1 VEAVWPWLT
10 LLLGLL
16 VGWGGSVLLLGW
28 RGRAQARRDQTERV
42 AREVAHQERERA
54 LDEARRLLGAR
65 EASVEQRASQVERRE
80 GDLLG
85 RAREIERATEQARAQ
100 AASVISDAKAR
111 LADLGGLPVQEA
123 RRLLLETLEKD
134 LVEERAKRVQ
144 RADEHARAIAEQR
157 ALDVVLTTVQRL
169 PTEHV
174 SKAAVTIV
182 RLPNDEMKGRVIG
195 REGRNV
201 RALEAAT
208 GCDVLVDE
216 EQALVTLSCFDAL
229 RREVARDALETL
241 IQDGRIQPARIEEV
255 VTEARARLGLRL
267 KEEGAKAL
275 AEAAVGDAAPE
286 IVELLGR
293 LAFRTSYGQN
303 VLRHS
308 LEAARVAGGIAAEL
322 KLDPRL
328 ARRAALF
335 HDLGKA
341 MDLSQG
347 SHAEA
352 AGALL
357 RRLGEPPEVVAAAE
371 DHHDDRRDL
380 NAYAVLAHVG
390 DAVSAA
396 RPGARLEPVEAQA
409 QRLGDLER
417 LARRF
422 PGVEH
427 VYALQAGREVRVLV
441 DAQRVSDAE
450 APLLARDI
458 ARAVEAEVRYVGEVR
473 VTVVR
478 EVRAVEVAR

>member
-1 VEAVWPWLT
+1 LDAFWPWL
-10 LLLGLL
+10 LLL
-16 VGWGGSVLLLGW
+16 VGLLLGW
-28 RGRAQARRDQTERV
+28 RGTVAGLAWRERRRGEREQTERV
-42 AREVAHQERERA
+42 AREVSHQERERA
-54 LDEARRLLGAR
+54 LDEARRLLAAR
-65 EASVEQRASQVERRE
+65 ETAVEQRAAQVERRDA
-80 GDLLG
+80 DLAA
-85 RAREIERATEQARAQ
+85 RAREIDRVAEQARAQ
-100 AASVISDAKAR
+100 AATVISDAKAR
-111 LADLGGLPVQEA
+111 LADLGGLPVAEA
-123 RRLLLETLEKD
+123 RRLLLETLDQE
-134 LVEERAKRVQ
+134 LVQERAKRVQ
-144 RADEHARAIAEQR
+144 RADEQARAEAERR
-157 ALDVVLTTVQRL
+157 ARDVVLTTVQRL

-174 SKAAVTIV
+174 SKAAVTLV
-182 RLPNDEMKGRVIG
+182 RLPNDDMKGRVIG
-195 REGRNV
+195 RDGRNV
-201 RALEAAT
+201 KALESAT

-216 EQALVTLSCFDAL
+216 EQPLVTLSCFDPL
-229 RREVARDALETL
+229 RREVARDALEVL

-255 VTEARARLGLRL
+255 VAEARSRLGARVL
-267 KEEGAKAL
+267 EEGRRAL
-275 AEAAVGDAAPE
+275 AEAAVGEAAPE
-286 IVELLGR
+286 IVDLLGR

-303 VLRHS
+303 VLKHS
-308 LEAARVAGGIAAEL
+308 LEAARIAGGIAAEL
-322 KLDPRL
+322 KLDARL

-341 MDLSQG
+341 MELEQG
-347 SHAEA
+347 SHADA

-396 RPGARLEPVEAQA
+396 RPGARLEPAEAQV
-409 QRLGDLER
+409 QRLADLER
-417 LARRF
+417 LALRF
-422 PGVEH
+422 PGVEQ